1 MMDPTAAMKSQLAQ
15 LQALRGKEA
24 VKPARLD
31 ELKAFQSERLTR
43 SYEDIAA
50 QPRYRAATGF
60 FLDDLYGPKDFSRR
74 DADMA
79 RMVPAMRR
87 VLPSF
92 ALETAAHAIELECL
106 SESLDHRVALA
117 LPDGPIDDERYAEA
131 YRAGSTPAERMRQ
144 IELIVAVGERLDTLV
159 SKPLIFRTLQVMRQP
174 ARLAGLEE
182 LQAFLERGFR
192 AFREMGG
199 ATDFLTLI
207 REREMRILNRLFSGE
222 PRPFSV

>member
-1 MMDPTAAMKSQLAQ
+1 MMDPTAAMRSQLAQ
-15 LQALRGKEA
+15 LQALRGQGA
-24 VKPARLD
+24 VRPARLD
-31 ELKAFQSERLTR
+31 ELKGFQSERLMR

-87 VLPSF
+87 VLPAF

-106 SESLDHRVALA
+106 SESLDHRVAAA
-117 LPDGPIDDERYAEA
+117 LPGGPIDEASYAEA
-131 YRAGSTPAERMRQ
+131 YRAGSTPPERMRQ

-159 SKPLIFRTLQVMRQP
+159 AKPLIFRTLKLMRQP

-192 AFREMGG
+192 AFHEMGG
-199 ATDFLTLI
+199 ADEFLALI
-207 REREMRILNRLFSGE
+207 RGRETQILNRLFSGE